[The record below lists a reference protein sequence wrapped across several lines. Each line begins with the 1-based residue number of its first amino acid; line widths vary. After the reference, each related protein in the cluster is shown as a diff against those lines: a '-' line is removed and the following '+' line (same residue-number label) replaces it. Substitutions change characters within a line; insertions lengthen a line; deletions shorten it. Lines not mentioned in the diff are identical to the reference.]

1 MKTNIEKAIKSDKS
15 IGEQFENELMEKA
28 KNDLSEL
35 LKMFVS
41 TESNTNFKEQA
52 KQFLDNVFG
61 P

>member
-1 MKTNIEKAIKSDKS
+1 MKTNIEKAIKSDKT

-35 LKMFVS
+35 LKIFVS

>member
-1 MKTNIEKAIKSDKS
+1 MKTNIEKAIKSDKT
-15 IGEQFENELMEKA
+15 IGEQFENELLEKA

-35 LKMFVS
+35 LKIFVS

>member
-1 MKTNIEKAIKSDKS
+1 MKTNIEKAIKSDKT
-15 IGEQFENELMEKA
+15 IGEQFENDLLEKA

-52 KQFLDNVFG
+52 KQFLDNIFG

>member
-1 MKTNIEKAIKSDKS
+1 MKTNIEKAIKSDKT
-15 IGEQFENELMEKA
+15 IGEQFENDLMEKA

-52 KQFLDNVFG
+52 KQFLDNMFG

>member
-1 MKTNIEKAIKSDKS
+1 MKTNIEKAIKSDKT
-15 IGEQFENELMEKA
+15 IGEQFENDLMEKA

-52 KQFLDNVFG
+52 KQFLDKMFG

>member
-1 MKTNIEKAIKSDKS
+1 MKTNIEKAIKSDKT

-52 KQFLDNVFG
+52 KQFLDNIFG